1 MRKKIESSIMRV
13 LRPLAILKD
22 DKVALISA
30 IIFIFFSLVAVVAP
44 AIAPYGPKEIVT
56 SSDDMVL
63 SNQRPSPRFLL
74 GTTPMGNDIFS
85 QLIYGS
91 RTALIVGACAGL
103 LASTIGT
110 LVGLFSGFYGGRAD
124 NILMWITDIFFGIP
138 LLPSIILLA
147 AYLGPSTW
155 NVLFA
160 VSALLWKDAARP
172 IRSQVLELRS
182 REFVQVAEVAGAS
195 TPRIVAIHI
204 APNILPLSTLY
215 ASLSMGWAIL
225 TEASVSFLGL
235 GSSTTVSW
243 GYMLHEA
250 FFSQAIA
257 RGQFHWFIPPGV
269 CIVLLVF
276 SSFSIGRGYEQSLIP
291 TLR

>member
-1 MRKKIESSIMRV
+1 MKQKIESVIKMI
-13 LRPLAILKD
+13 LRPLVILKD

-30 IIFIFFSLVAVVAP
+30 IIFIFFSLVAIFAP
-44 AIAPYGPKEIVT
+44 IIAPYGPKEIIT

-63 SNQRPSPRFLL
+63 SNQRPSSKFLF

-91 RTALIVGACAGL
+91 RIALIVGACAGL
-103 LASTIGT
+103 IASTIGT
-110 LVGLFSGFYGGRAD
+110 LIGLFSGYYGGRVD

-138 LLPSIILLA
+138 LLPLIILLS
-147 AYLGPSTW
+147 AYLGPSMW

-182 REFVQVAEVAGAS
+182 REFVQVADVAGAS
-195 TPRIVAIHI
+195 SLRIVAIHI

-269 CIVLLVF
+269 CILLLVF

-291 TLR
+291 TLK